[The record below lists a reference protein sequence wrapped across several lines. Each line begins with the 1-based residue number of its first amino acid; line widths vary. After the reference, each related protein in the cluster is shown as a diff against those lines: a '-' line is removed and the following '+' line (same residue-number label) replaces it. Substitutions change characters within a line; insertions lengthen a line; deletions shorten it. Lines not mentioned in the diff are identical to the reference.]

1 MTEFNIE
8 DTVDEILRDRPD
20 DLRKVTDNRRF
31 IKHIKENQ
39 VDPKVA
45 DISIFGV
52 KSININAILKDNIQ
66 NHVIF
71 TIDKLCRMYRSM
83 TYEKL
88 KKYQRK
94 KRNVPISMI
103 WIIIIMFG
111 VIMAVLIVIFLLPQ
125 LGVM

>member
-8 DTVDEILRDRPD
+8 DTVDEILKDRPD
-20 DLRKVTDNRRF
+20 DLRKVTDNRKF

-39 VDPKVA
+39 VDPEKA
-45 DISIFGV
+45 DISVFGV